1 MRFEPAK
8 WQHASLS
15 LLILVF
21 FIILLYLIIISPA
34 LHARSE
40 FDERF
45 SELQFQAV
53 KLSRSINHIENI
65 RDDLKSLKE
74 SGADWSGFLGNK
86 SESLAAADLQ
96 ELLNQLISDNAGNVL
111 STQVVSNDEEDLYP
125 KVTVKVHMNGD
136 IESLQKILYQ
146 IQSGKPVLIVDN
158 LFIQSRPLNRL
169 LQRSASARAP
179 LDVRFDVTGFIYTST
194 HSS

>member
-1 MRFEPAK
+1 MRFELAK
-8 WQHASLS
+8 WQHATLS
-15 LLILVF
+15 FLILIV
-21 FIILLYLIIISPA
+21 FIILLYLTIISPA

-40 FDERF
+40 FNERF
-45 SELQFQAV
+45 SELQFQAA
-53 KLSRSINHIENI
+53 KLSKSITHIENI
-65 RDDLKSLKE
+65 SDDLKSLKE
-74 SGADWSGFLGNK
+74 SGADRSGFLGNK

-96 ELLNQLISDNAGNVL
+96 EILNQLISDNTGNVL
-111 STQVVSNDEEDLYP
+111 STQVLRNDEEGLFP
-125 KVTVKVHMNGD
+125 KVTVKVHMQGD

-146 IQSGKPVLIVDN
+146 IQSGNLVLILDN

-169 LQRSASARAP
+169 LQRTGSERSP